1 MKMKIFFVLLF
12 ATLLSH
18 ARAQNLPTY
27 FPPNFGNWENVT
39 PESLGW
45 CTNSLDSLSNFLDST
60 HTKAFILLHHGKIV
74 VENYYG
80 TFTQDSLWYWASA
93 GKSLTSFLV
102 GKAQEE
108 GFLSIDNPTNSY
120 IGTGFTSC
128 TPEQENNITVRHQ
141 LTMTTGLDDNV
152 PDNHCFTPECL
163 LYLADPGTR
172 WAYHNA
178 PYTLLDSVLESTTGM
193 TYNAY
198 TYSRVGS
205 QIGMYGLWITL
216 DNDHVYFS
224 KAREFARFGLLMQ
237 NHANWNGNQIL
248 NDAAYY
254 NAMITPSNT
263 LNESYGYLWWLN
275 GQTSFMLPQSQF
287 VFPGK
292 LLQHAPNDVYA
303 ALGKNGQII
312 NVCPSR
318 DIVFIR
324 MGNIPNSTFVPNY
337 YNDDIWKFLNN
348 ALCDQVTEHTVLPT
362 SLFPN
367 PVTANRLN
375 IQAAGNF
382 SYLIYDMLGQKLM
395 TGTGINSKQLDTS
408 SLPSG
413 IYLAKISSQGKTET
427 LRFEVR

>member
-1 MKMKIFFVLLF
+1 MKIRILFLSFF
-12 ATLLSH
+12 LSFS
-18 ARAQNLPTY
+18 ALTNAQNLPTY
-27 FPPNFGNWENVT
+27 FPPNFGAWESVT

-45 CTNSLDSLSNFLDST
+45 CTASLDSLSNFLDST

-74 VENYYG
+74 AENYYG

-93 GKSLTSFLV
+93 GKSLTAFLV

-108 GFLSIDNPTNSY
+108 GFLSINNPTNSY
-120 IGTGFTSC
+120 IGQGFTSC
-128 TPEQENNITVRHQ
+128 TPEQENAITVRHQ
-141 LTMTTGLDDNV
+141 LTMTTGLDDGV

-172 WAYHNA
+172 WAYHNG
-178 PYTLLDSVLESTTGM
+178 PYTLLDTVLEATTGM

-198 TYSRVGS
+198 TYTRVGS
-205 QIGMYGLWITL
+205 QIGMYGLWLTL

-248 NDAAYY
+248 NDVAYY

-275 GQTSFMLPQSQF
+275 GQNSFMLPQSQF

-337 YNDDIWKFLNN
+337 YNDDIWKYLNN
-348 ALCDQVTEHTVLPT
+348 ALCDELSELPKLQT
-362 SLFPN
+362 AVYPN
-367 PVTANRLN
+367 PVSHNNLTVQAN
-375 IQAAGNF
+375 GSF
-382 SYLIYDMLGQKLM
+382 SYVVYDLLGQA
-395 TGTGINSKQLDTS
+395 ITS
-408 SLPSG
+408 GKAVNTKHLETAAMRAG
-413 IYLAKISSQGKTET
+413 IYLIQITSNGKTET